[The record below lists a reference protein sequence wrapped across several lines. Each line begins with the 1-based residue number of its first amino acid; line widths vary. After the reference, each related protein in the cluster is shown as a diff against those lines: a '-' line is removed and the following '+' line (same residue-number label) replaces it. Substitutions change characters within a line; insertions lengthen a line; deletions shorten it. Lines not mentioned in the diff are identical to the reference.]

1 MSEINMVQP
10 REQDVTR
17 SNINVI
23 KWQDLQLE
31 NEPLRQQFMQYF
43 REGYYFQAIDL
54 IKDNIDDINSEAFL
68 PDVFNTLNS
77 ALVYLQN
84 LYYNSVEVVL
94 EEDQKQF
101 QYMINTYMNK
111 KAFDST
117 VAYEPYN
124 FVIYN
129 ELIYLCIKNT
139 TPGILPTNT
148 TYWVLVGLK
157 GEIGA
162 TSIDV
167 QLRYEWDYQITYS
180 PKDVVVYNN
189 ILYVARLRNNNSQP
203 DINPVDW
210 EVFLTIPRAK
220 VIVSPKEPNSE
231 ALGIGGQ
238 WWKIDEIHD
247 TVETEGIN
255 LQVSDSAQGP
265 IDSLSI
271 YGNTEQ
277 FTTTGAQLIP
287 YPYFRPNNYVSHGLT
302 FTVNDKGV
310 FTNVKGT
317 ISDDGFPTFI
327 MNTDFKLP
335 KGVYSK
341 TVIPAN
347 RNFTFGISRYTKD
360 NVFDG
365 GEVNNNQ
372 ATFDTTNWDYDTYI
386 YKTIFQ
392 TLQPKGTVVDVSNF
406 EIMINSGT
414 TLKPFE
420 PWTNELPSP
429 SVDFPQ
435 PIEGFG
441 YNTDSEL
448 GKFAVTTTGLNWF
461 YTRAFGSSY
470 SNYGVTITNNNN
482 DGTFT
487 VSGTGNIT
495 GGNFSYRYYFSREES
510 LRFFDYLENNL
521 GENNSI
527 YLNLYKDE
535 NKGKTNV
542 YPYFFFIIVSGSVNS
557 YQVNSY
563 YTDPKRPV
571 TQDIIDKAKADENAL
586 VTVGFWGTKDQP
598 IIPGTFKPIVTVGED
613 YVPWVPYSGIPS
625 TAYVTTST
633 PFYKIGNYAIDYLTR
648 SYNQWVINRQIRKI
662 TLNGDINYI
671 VNNELTKT
679 KQIIPLDIYSK
690 IVDNNNQSFYSD
702 KFRWVKDSL
711 NIDEDGIMSL
721 GGDDPNYREL
731 CFRIPIDADPNEY
744 MNLHPTTIIY
754 IPYSNYPIVE
764 SLQNNPSAIELSNLE
779 TYNPSTKVKIHSE
792 IECTK
797 LGLGYKVD
805 IDTYMKNNYNN

>member
-54 IKDNIDDINSEAFL
+54 IKDNIDDIDSEAFF

-111 KAFDST
+111 KEFDST

-129 ELIYLCIKNT
+129 EQIYLCIQNT

-247 TVETEGIN
+247 SLETEGIN
-255 LQVSDSAQGP
+255 LQVSDSTQGL

-271 YGNTEQ
+271 YGNIEQ
-277 FTTTGAQLIP
+277 FTTTGVQLIP

-302 FTVNDKGV
+302 FTVDNKGV

-317 ISDDGFPTFI
+317 ILDDGYPTFI
-327 MNTDFKLP
+327 MNTDFRLP

-386 YKTIFQ
+386 YKIIFQ

-406 EIMINSGT
+406 ELMINSGT
-414 TLKPFE
+414 ILKPFE

-441 YNTDSEL
+441 YNTDSNL
-448 GKFAVTTTGLNWF
+448 GKFAVTTTGLNLF
-461 YTRAFGSSY
+461 DSNKLGYYTQNGAT
-470 SNYGVTITNNNN
+470 VVNNN
-482 DGTFT
+482 DGSFT
-487 VSGTGNIT
+487 VSGSGKIT
-495 GGNFSYRYYFSREES
+495 DSNFLYFVRYSSEES
-510 LRFFDYLENNL
+510 EKMFKYLENNL
-521 GENNSI
+521 GYFNMYTN
-527 YLNLYKDE
+527 E
-535 NKGKTNV
+535 NKTSLNI
-542 YPYFFFIIVSGSVNS
+542 YPRCFFRIISNS
-557 YQVNSY
+557 TVLYEINPLNAQI
-563 YTDPKRPV
+563 KLI
-571 TQDIIDKAKADENAL
+571 TQDIIDTAKTGVNSRIDIGFYG
-586 VTVGFWGTKDQP
+586 TVNSN

-671 VNNELTKT
+671 VNNELIKT

-711 NIDEDGIMSL
+711 NIDENGIMSL

-744 MNLHPTTIIY
+744 MNLYPTTIIY
-754 IPYSNYPIVE
+754 IPYTNYPIVE

-779 TYNPSTKVKIHSE
+779 TYDPSTKVKIHSE